1 MRSTGICGNSMETR
15 LDFSVIRLPSSH
27 LESGAL
33 VQRSSTM
40 TFEDNLLPSPAPVQ
54 IEKNLASL
62 GFFVPSGKR
71 IKNGKI
77 RTIPFN
83 RFLDGRKIRAEVIII
98 PSTRHGLPVTS
109 DQDKYFALQKII
121 TDLRKR
127 HATLQNPIGFRSA
140 EILG

>member
-1 MRSTGICGNSMETR
+1 M
-15 LDFSVIRLPSSH
+15 P
-27 LESGAL
+27 
-33 VQRSSTM
+33 
-40 TFEDNLLPSPAPVQ
+40 FEGNLLPSVATVQ
-54 IEKNLASL
+54 IEKNLTSL

-77 RTIPFN
+77 RSISFN

-121 TDLRKR
+121 TDLRRR
-127 HATLQNPIGFRSA
+127 HGILQNPIGFRSSELLDLLGRHSRSGRHYQRIREWLDLMA
-140 EILG
+140 ETTIVSDGAIYR